1 MAKTNYLENSEG
13 EIVMYQPDET
23 IRLEVRMDEDT
34 VWLTQQQMTELFST
48 SKQNI
53 SLHVNNIFKEEEL
66 EEKSV
71 VKDSLTTARDGK
83 LYKTKL
89 YNLDVI
95 ISVGYRVKSKRGT
108 KFRQWATA

>member
-1 MAKTNYLENSEG
+1 MKKIIYK
-13 EIVMYQPDET
+13 
-23 IRLEVRMDEDT
+23 VRMDEDT

-71 VKDSLTTARDGK
+71 VKDSLTTARF
-83 LYKTKL
+83 
-89 YNLDVI
+89 
-95 ISVGYRVKSKRGT
+95 SVKCGV
-108 KFRQWATA
+108 QWIPELQDNSHFSFPTIT